1 MSNFPLKPE
10 QDIIERRRSI
20 QKTGAE
26 QLADTPRSSVSAIA
40 VCVKSRDAGT
50 VLNRDRMRRT
60 RRGAQIEGSAGR

>member
-26 QLADTPRSSVSAIA
+26 QLADTPRSPVSAIA
-40 VCVKSRDAGT
+40 VCVKSRD
-50 VLNRDRMRRT
+50 RMRGT
-60 RRGAQIEGSAGR
+60 QRGAQIEGSAGR